1 MEGST
6 ALLPPDSMCGMM
18 DPAMETALAVVALA
32 ITTLLSGTGLYFAH
46 ALRRRTRQQVE
57 ERRLDAYLSL
67 WPVLRVAAST
77 RSEGGWAGGPLTNRE
92 REELF
97 DATTDW
103 YYGRDDTKP
112 NGPFLTGRARSV
124 YFKAKRNLLCP
135 VDEIRPESNRE
146 YVKRSLDGEEAA
158 RGTMSIRQFALVRWV
173 MRFDIQL
180 HTDPY
185 LQTLNEQDL
194 DFLESCGID
203 WRDKPFREWAR
214 IERSKPEGSE

>member
-1 MEGST
+1 
-6 ALLPPDSMCGMM
+6 
-18 DPAMETALAVVALA
+18 METVLAIATLA
-32 ITTLLSGTGLYFAH
+32 ITSLLTAVGLYYAH
-46 ALRRRTRQQVE
+46 ALRRRMKQEVA

-77 RSEGGWAGGPLTNRE
+77 RSEGDWAGGPLTGDE
-92 REELF
+92 RKQLF

-103 YYGRDDTKP
+103 YYGKGETKP
-112 NGPFLTGRARSV
+112 YGPFLTPRARGV

-135 VDEIRPESNRE
+135 VDEIEPESNRQE
-146 YVKRSLDGEEAA
+146 VKRSPEGEEVA
-158 RGTMSIRQFALVRWV
+158 RGTMSIRQFAIVRWV

-185 LQTLNEQDL
+185 LQTFTDLDL

-203 WRDKPFREWAR
+203 WRDEQFRRWVRHEH
-214 IERSKPEGSE
+214 